1 MLASMS
7 MERWTC
13 VSIPILVPSD
23 SLDGAFVSSSRVVL
37 RRVVHPRVPCDDAH
51 APCVSHDADA
61 YRDVCD
67 GLPTTSSPSS
77 LVLAAGF
84 PKSDQGQQS
93 GVSTVMEFGQLGDYE
108 HSPDTSG
115 ASQTIVAEK
124 CCNLHH
130 QHGSA
135 RTSTSPCS
143 CSTHAQQ
150 QEEEHKKRKVR
161 YFCLASFA

>member
-1 MLASMS
+1 MLASLS

-23 SLDGAFVSSSRVVL
+23 CDGAGAFVSSSRVVL

-51 APCVSHDADA
+51 VAHDADA
-61 YRDVCD
+61 PHVICD

-77 LVLAAGF
+77 LVLGAA

-93 GVSTVMEFGQLGDYE
+93 GVSTVMEFGQLGGDYE

-130 QHGSA
+130 QHGCA

-143 CSTHAQQ
+143 CSTHAQEEQ
-150 QEEEHKKRKVR
+150 QKHKKRKVR

>member
-1 MLASMS
+1 M
-7 MERWTC
+7 
-13 VSIPILVPSD
+13 SIPIFVPSD
-23 SLDGAFVSSSRVVL
+23 SLGGAGAFVSSSRVVL
-37 RRVVHPRVPCDDAH
+37 RRVPRDARVPCDFGDAH
-51 APCVSHDADA
+51 AQCVSHDADA

-77 LVLAAGF
+77 LLLGAA
-84 PKSDQGQQS
+84 PALKSDQGQQS
-93 GVSTVMEFGQLGDYE
+93 GVSTVMEFGQLGGDYE

-124 CCNLHH
+124 CCNL
-130 QHGSA
+130 

-143 CSTHAQQ
+143 CSTHAQEEQ

>member
-13 VSIPILVPSD
+13 VSIPILVRCPSD
-23 SLDGAFVSSSRVVL
+23 CDGGDGGTAFVSSSRVVL
-37 RRVVHPRVPCDDAH
+37 RRVPRDARVPCDFMDAH
-51 APCVSHDADA
+51 AQCVSHDADA

-67 GLPTTSSPSS
+67 GLPTTSSPSDS
-77 LVLAAGF
+77 LLAAGF

-93 GVSTVMEFGQLGDYE
+93 GVSTVMELGQLGGDYE
-108 HSPDTSG
+108 HSPDTSNG

-124 CCNLHH
+124 CCNL
-130 QHGSA
+130 

-143 CSTHAQQ
+143 CSTHAQEEQ
-150 QEEEHKKRKVR
+150 QE
-161 YFCLASFA
+161 

>member
-1 MLASMS
+1 M
-7 MERWTC
+7 
-13 VSIPILVPSD
+13 SIPIFVPSD
-23 SLDGAFVSSSRVVL
+23 SLDGDGGPSFVSSSRVVL
-37 RRVVHPRVPCDDAH
+37 RRVPRDARVPCDFGDAH
-51 APCVSHDADA
+51 AQCVSHDADA

-77 LVLAAGF
+77 LVLGAA
-84 PKSDQGQQS
+84 PALKSDQGQQS
-93 GVSTVMEFGQLGDYE
+93 GVSTVMEFGQLGGDYE

-143 CSTHAQQ
+143 CSTHAQEEQ